1 MVKFLVDDIPWTIEH
16 KPKNLNEIAGNKKVI
31 DSLKSWILSWERTG
45 PNKKAALLSGPP
57 GTGKTVSVEALAR
70 ELDFDLIEMN
80 ASDIRTGQA
89 IESIVGSAVTEQSLF
104 NRKKI
109 ILLDEVDGIS
119 SQKDRGAVQAITK
132 VIDKANYP
140 ILMTTNDAWDPKI
153 RGLREKS
160 LILNYKKIGIRDGVP
175 YLRQLLTKKGI
186 EADDSMLKIIID
198 RNEGDMRSIINDLQM
213 LTTGK
218 TELTFERINQLAWRN
233 RKEPVFDA
241 LKLVFTSKDCLNARK
256 AIEVT
261 DVDYEMLFEW
271 IYENLPRQ
279 LSDPYDLS
287 NAMEAL
293 AKAEL
298 FLSRAKKTQA
308 WQLLSYAMDL
318 MTAGVAMSRK
328 RTKPAWIPMKFPQR
342 IAFMSRTMRERVKLR
357 QLGIKIGKK
366 CHVSSQDSIKIFIPY
381 LKIIFKHNEEMAS
394 SIERWLELDD
404 EMTTYLKY

>member
-1 MVKFLVDDIPWTIEH
+1 MVKFLVVDIPWTIEH
-16 KPKNLNEIAGNKKVI
+16 KPKNLSEIVGNKKVI
-31 DSLKSWILSWERTG
+31 DSLKRWILSWERTG
-45 PNKKAALLSGPP
+45 PNNKAALLYGPP

-132 VIDKANYP
+132 IIDKTNYP

-233 RKEPVFDA
+233 RKEPIFDA

-342 IAFMSRTMRERVKLR
+342 ITFMSRTMRERAKLR
-357 QLGIKIGKK
+357 QLGNKIGKK

-394 SIERWLELDD
+394 Y
-404 EMTTYLKY
+404 EMTTYLKS

>member
-1 MVKFLVDDIPWTIEH
+1 MVKFLATDILWTIEH
-16 KPKNLNEIAGNKKVI
+16 KPKNLSEIAGNKKAI
-31 DSLKSWILSWERTG
+31 ATLKEWILSWKRTG
-45 PNKKAALLSGPP
+45 SNKKAALLYGPP

-80 ASDIRTGQA
+80 ASDVRTSQA

-104 NRKKI
+104 NRKKM
-109 ILLDEVDGIS
+109 ILLDEVDGVS

-132 VIDKANYP
+132 VIDRTNYP
-140 ILMTTNDAWDPKI
+140 ILMTANDAWDPKI

-160 LILNYKKIGIRDGVP
+160 LILNFKKIGIRDGVP
-175 YLRQLLTKKGI
+175 YLRQLLTEKGI

-218 TELTFERINQLAWRN
+218 TKLTYERINQLAWRN
-233 RKEPVFDA
+233 RKEPIFDA

-256 AIEVT
+256 AIEVA
-261 DVDYEMLFEW
+261 DIDYEMLFEW
-271 IYENLPRQ
+271 IYENLPQQ
-279 LSDPYDLS
+279 LSDPFDLS

-318 MTAGVAMSRK
+318 MTSGVAMSRK

-342 IAFMSRTMRERVKLR
+342 IAFMSRTMRERAKLR
-357 QLGIKIGKK
+357 QLGNKIGKK
-366 CHVSSQDSIKIFIPY
+366 CHASSQDSVKNYIPY
-381 LKIIFKHNEEMAS
+381 LKIIFKHNEEMAF
-394 SIERWLELDD
+394 SIERWLELED
-404 EMTTYLKY
+404 EMITYLKS